1 MKWPLFGSAAPH
13 SDFPF
18 NSTQPIRSRVFSI
31 CQHHSPKVSPWN
43 IVKDKLM
50 AKVSL
55 HGPFCSHWPPA
66 VVVCS
71 VLVALVVLVVLVSV
85 EVDIVELG
93 VKVVA
98 TWVVAPS
105 VVGSAVGSSVED
117 DGGSVAANG
126 TL

>member
-1 MKWPLFGSAAPH
+1 MASIWVTPGPH

-18 NSTQPIRSRVFSI
+18 NSTQPIRSRVFST
-31 CQHHSPKVSPWN
+31 CRHHSQKVSPCN

-50 AKVSL
+50 AKVNF
-55 HGPFCSHWPPA
+55 HGPFCSHWLPA
-66 VVVCS
+66 VVDCS
-71 VLVALVVLVVLVSV
+71 VLVVLVVLDELVSV
-85 EVDIVELG
+85 ELDIV
-93 VKVVA
+93 VV

-105 VVGSAVGSSVED
+105 VDPFVVGSAVGCTLED

>member
-1 MKWPLFGSAAPH
+1 
-13 SDFPF
+13 
-18 NSTQPIRSRVFSI
+18 
-31 CQHHSPKVSPWN
+31 
-43 IVKDKLM
+43 M

-66 VVVCS
+66 VVDCS
-71 VLVALVVLVVLVSV
+71 VLVVLVVLDELVSV
-85 EVDIVELG
+85 ERD
-93 VKVVA
+93 VVVV

-105 VVGSAVGSSVED
+105 VEPFVVGSAVCSTVED

>member
-1 MKWPLFGSAAPH
+1 
-13 SDFPF
+13 
-18 NSTQPIRSRVFSI
+18 
-31 CQHHSPKVSPWN
+31 VSPWN

-71 VLVALVVLVVLVSV
+71 VLVVIVVLVVSL